1 MRPANLAGAL
11 SSPLN
16 APCLWPVT
24 FMLMVTPTA
33 ALAGFAPALGLAI
46 CHATPVK
53 SAAARATASAIR
65 TVRLRETTDDR
76 VMLPSLRTAPAAG
89 RPAVIVSRA
98 APLLGCVAPDSFS
111 SGEEDRTI
119 PSGAVRNQP
128 MGAASQAPEGRPPTA
143 CCRSSPE
150 APPDRL
156 RRPGRS
162 RTP

>member
-16 APCLWPVT
+16 APCLWPMT

-33 ALAGFAPALGLAI
+33 ALAGFAPALGVAI

-53 SAAARATASAIR
+53 SAAARATASATR

-89 RPAVIVSRA
+89 RHAVIVSR
-98 APLLGCVAPDSFS
+98 
-111 SGEEDRTI
+111 
-119 PSGAVRNQP
+119 
-128 MGAASQAPEGRPPTA
+128 RPPVGA
-143 CCRSSPE
+143 GL
-150 APPDRL
+150 A
-156 RRPGRS
+156 RRPLALG
-162 RTP
+162 